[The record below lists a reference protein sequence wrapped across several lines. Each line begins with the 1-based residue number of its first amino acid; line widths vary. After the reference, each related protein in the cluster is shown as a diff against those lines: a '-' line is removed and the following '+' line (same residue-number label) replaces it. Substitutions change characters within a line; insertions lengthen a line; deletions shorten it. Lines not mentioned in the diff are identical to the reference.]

1 MYKRQA
7 EEADGPALAVLDR
20 ETWSPLHAVTPPP
33 EPPHPPF
40 FEGRQDPAEFL
51 VAEVPDLPGPVAYLK
66 LAPPTPL
73 ASNSH
78 VLQVQGLAVAVAAR
92 GRGVARALLR
102 AAAERARARGARRV
116 TLRVL
121 APNAPARALYAAE
134 GYVEEGVQREEFRID
149 GRYVDDVLMAL
160 DLTRQS

>member
-1 MYKRQA
+1 MRPA
-7 EEADGPALAVLDR
+7 EEADGAALALLDR

-33 EPPHPPF
+33 EPPYPPF
-40 FEGRQDPAEFL
+40 FDERQRPADLL

-66 LAPPTPL
+66 LVPPTPL
-73 ASNSH
+73 ASNRH
-78 VLQVQGLAVAVAAR
+78 VLQIQGLAVSEAAR

-102 AAAERARARGARRV
+102 AAAQRARARGARRI

-134 GYVEEGVQREEFRID
+134 GYVEEGVQRGEFLID

-160 DLTRQS
+160 DLASRAG